1 MKLKRSIL
9 FWSLI
14 SAAAYLALI
23 SVLGLCGLWPRVW
36 LRESLTILTAAG
48 ALIGVLQLLLRIPDK
63 KAKIIAALLWTA
75 AAAVCCF
82 AGTIVFAFYH
92 PDESAEICDE
102 KSCIAEED
110 SLFHKTRLRYYEAH
124 GLLVR
129 GIEPLHE
136 EII

>member
-1 MKLKRSIL
+1 MQLKKSLL

-23 SVLGLCGLWPRVW
+23 TVLGLCGLWPRVW
-36 LRESLTILTAAG
+36 LRESLTVLIAAG
-48 ALIGVLQLLLRIPDK
+48 ALTGVLQLLLHIPDK
-63 KAKIIAALLWTA
+63 KTKIIAALLWAA
-75 AAAVCCF
+75 AAAVCGF

-92 PDESAEICDE
+92 PDESAEIRDGKC
-102 KSCIAEED
+102 CIAEEEA
-110 SLFHKTRLRYYEAH
+110 LFHKTRVRYYEAH
-124 GLLVR
+124 GLFVR